1 MGRTSRASGGLTV
14 AMLPTALVTA
24 LVAGCHSGNTSQAGA
39 PSRGAGATGG
49 ASQSSGASGAGS
61 GSALPSPASSATEG
75 LTTCTTNRLSVTIDP
90 SQAGGAAGSTYYPV
104 DFTNMAGSTC
114 AMSGYPGISFVTTA
128 NATGKQIG
136 AAAQRNPQFG
146 AVVVR
151 LAPGG
156 HAHAWLQV
164 AQAGNYPQC
173 HSETARG
180 LRIYPPDETRA
191 GYVDREF
198 AACKDTTSPLLTV
211 LPVRPG
217 KGTQG
222 NTP

>member
-1 MGRTSRASGGLTV
+1 MSRTSRATGGLTV

-24 LVAGCHSGNTSQAGA
+24 LVAGCHSSNTSQAGA
-39 PSRGAGATGG
+39 PSQGAGATGS
-49 ASQSSGASGAGS
+49 ASQSSGASGSGS
-61 GSALPSPASSATEG
+61 GSAAPSPASSATAG
-75 LTTCTTNRLSVTIDP
+75 LATCTTNRLSVTIDP

-104 DFTNMAGSTC
+104 DFTNTAGSTC
-114 AMSGYPGISFVTTA
+114 AISGYPGVSFVTA
-128 NATGKQIG
+128 VNATGKQIG

-173 HSETARG
+173 HQETARG
-180 LRIYPPDETRA
+180 LRVYPPDETRA
-191 GYVDREF
+191 GYVLREF
-198 AACKDTTSPLLTV
+198 AACADTTAPLLTV
-211 LPVRPG
+211 MPVRPG
-217 KGTQG
+217 KGAQG
-222 NTP
+222 STP